1 MNGRMKSQTKP
12 AIRFPIFRRLD
23 VADYGLYVGRPQAP
37 GLHLEFRRGL
47 TLVVGTNG
55 LGKTTLVTMLYRMLT
70 GGYELGQSTLDA
82 TELGGAS
89 LEIYRMKPKQRA
101 LFADRVNDKAKD
113 ARATL
118 EVEIG
123 ETQLR
128 IIRRLDNLGLVSLCI
143 DGEESELDEAGFQG
157 QIVRLSG
164 LSSFGDWVIFLRQM
178 VFYFEDRRSLV
189 WDASA
194 QRQMFRML
202 FLPPSESLVFY
213 KQEREVLELDS
224 QVRNDHAA
232 LTRLQKRIETDEV
245 NQGEEEGVRARIR
258 LIAPLL
264 EQDVR
269 RKDELLAEV
278 DALDERRRDLRR
290 ELLAAEDLASR
301 IEEELEETRLRI
313 VYSHFPGKAETAKY
327 LISLLMSD
335 GRCAVCSTESP
346 GLAKTLNERVNDF
359 CCVLCGS
366 HVHPEHSKSVSS
378 IDQPRLSALRKQ
390 FSNQASRIDA
400 LQSELQEV
408 SKKHENF
415 SAHLIRL
422 TDEIEGRR
430 QLLDTLTA
438 SLPVDSES
446 QAKAKEELSELSKK
460 IADDRRKLNRL
471 ANAFVKSTEALN
483 SRVMKRANEIK
494 SEFSRYAEGFLF
506 ESVSLKWSSYQRRLG
521 QLQKI
526 ESFSF
531 ELDMSG
537 TDFEQQQRRDGP
549 AAVSE
554 SQREFIDLA
563 FRMALIEV
571 AGGGTGGSLVIDA
584 PESSLDAVFVE
595 RAAQVLCRFGA
606 PRSTNRLIIT
616 SNLVDGRLL
625 PDLIRRG
632 IPKKERGSRLLNLME
647 VAVPTAAL
655 KKETKKYTDEW
666 KSILRQAERA

>member
-1 MNGRMKSQTKP
+1 MNGRMKSQTTP

-89 LEIYRMKPKQRA
+89 LDIYRMKPKQRA
-101 LFADRVNDKAKD
+101 LFADRVNDRAKD

-118 EVEIG
+118 EVGIG
-123 ETQLR
+123 ETRLR

-143 DGEESELDEAGFQG
+143 DGEETELDEAGFQG
-157 QIVRLSG
+157 EIVRLSG

-202 FLPPSESLVFY
+202 FLPPTESLVFY

-232 LTRLQKRIETDEV
+232 LTRLQRRIEADEV
-245 NQGEEEGVRARIR
+245 SQGAEEGVRARIR
-258 LIAPLL
+258 SIAPLL

-269 RKDELLAEV
+269 KKEELLADV
-278 DALDERRRDLRR
+278 DTLDERRRELRR
-290 ELLAAEDLASR
+290 DLLVAEDLASR
-301 IEEELEETRLRI
+301 IEEELEESRLRI
-313 VYSHFPGKAETAKY
+313 VYSHFPEKAETAKY

-346 GLAKTLNERVNDF
+346 GLAKTLNERVNEF

-366 HVHPEHSKSVSS
+366 HVQPESTKNISS
-378 IDQPRLSALRKQ
+378 IDQSRLAALRSQ
-390 FSNQASRIDA
+390 LASQASRIEA
-400 LQSELQEV
+400 LQSELKDA
-408 SKKHENF
+408 SKKYDNF
-415 SAHLIRL
+415 NAHLISL
-422 TDEIEGRR
+422 TDEIDARR

-438 SLPVDSES
+438 SLPADSEN
-446 QAKAKEELSELSKK
+446 QVRAKDELSELSKK
-460 IADDRRKLNRL
+460 IADDRRKLNKL
-471 ANAFVKSTEALN
+471 ANAFVKNTEALN
-483 SRVMKRANEIK
+483 LRVSKRGNEIK
-494 SEFSRYAEGFLF
+494 SAFARYAQGFLF
-506 ESVSLKWSSYQRRLG
+506 ESVNLKWSPHLRRLG

-571 AGGGTGGSLVIDA
+571 AGGGAGGSLVIDA

-606 PRSTNRLIIT
+606 PRSSNRLIIA

-632 IPKKERGSRLLNLME
+632 IPTRERGARLLNLME
-647 VAVPTAAL
+647 VAVPTAAVRF
-655 KKETKKYTDEW
+655 EIKKYTNEW
-666 KSILRQAERA
+666 KSILRQSERA

>member
-1 MNGRMKSQTKP
+1 MNGRMKSRTKP
-12 AIRFPIFRRLD
+12 AIRFPIFQRLD

-89 LEIYRMKPKQRA
+89 LDVYRMKPKQRA
-101 LFADRVNDKAKD
+101 LFADRVNDKAKN

-118 EVEIG
+118 EVDIG
-123 ETQLR
+123 GTKLR
-128 IIRRLDNLGLVSLCI
+128 IIRRLDNLGLVSLYI
-143 DGEESELDEAGFQG
+143 DGEETDLDEAGFQEE
-157 QIVRLSG
+157 IVTLSG

-232 LTRLQKRIETDEV
+232 LTRLQKRIEADEV
-245 NQGEEEGVRARIR
+245 SQGEEESVRARIR
-258 LIAPLL
+258 SIAPLL

-269 RKDELLAEV
+269 RKEEMLADV
-278 DALDERRRDLRR
+278 DALDERRRELRR
-290 ELLAAEDLASR
+290 ELLAAEDLAGR

-335 GRCAVCSTESP
+335 GLCAVCSTENP
-346 GLAKTLNERVNDF
+346 GLAKTLNERVNEF

-366 HVHPEHSKSVSS
+366 HVRPEHSKKISS
-378 IDQPRLSALRKQ
+378 IDQPRLSSLR
-390 FSNQASRIDA
+390 NQLTSQLSRIDA
-400 LQSELQEV
+400 LQSELQDA
-408 SKKHENF
+408 SQKHENF
-415 SAHLIRL
+415 SAHLVSL
-422 TDEIEGRR
+422 TDEIEARK

-438 SLPVDSES
+438 SLPADSES
-446 QAKAKEELSELSKK
+446 QARAKDELSELSKK
-460 IADDRRKLNRL
+460 IADDRRKLNKL

-483 SRVMKRANEIK
+483 SLVLKRVNEIK
-494 SEFSRYAEGFLF
+494 LAFSRYAEGFLF
-506 ESVSLKWSSYQRRLG
+506 ESVNIKWSSYQRRLG

-537 TDFEQQQRRDGP
+537 TDFEQEQRRDGP

-571 AGGGTGGSLVIDA
+571 AGGGAGGSLVIDA

-606 PRSTNRLIIT
+606 PRSVNRLIIA

-632 IPKKERGSRLLNLME
+632 IPKKERGARLLNLME
-647 VAVPTAAL
+647 VAVPTAAV
-655 KKETKKYTDEW
+655 KKEVKKYTNEW
-666 KSILRQAERA
+666 KSILRQAGRT